1 MEINDLTHL
10 VIGSAYKVHSV
21 LRFGFLEKCYENA
34 LVIELKKHGL
44 NPLQQT
50 ELDVWYEDQI
60 VGHCVPDIG
69 CLKN

>member
-1 MEINDLTHL
+1 METNDLTHL

-44 NPLQQT
+44 NPLQQA
-50 ELDVWYEDQI
+50 ELFKSKESFVSTNLRDQ
-60 VGHCVPDIG
+60 
-69 CLKN
+69 